1 MKLPAFRHRPFGD
14 AKPVKQTRAADLT
27 GRWTRM
33 RRLHLMAHPY
43 CARCGLAGDEVH
55 HVLPRETHPHLKYD
69 WSNLQTLCSQCH
81 LEIHRKS

>member
-1 MKLPAFRHRPFGD
+1 MKLPAFRHRPFGN
-14 AKPVKQTRAADLT
+14 ATPVKQTRAADLT
-27 GRWTRM
+27 GKWTRM

-81 LEIHRKS
+81 LEVHRKS